1 MTVSSLTDSTKSTCA
16 NTVSCGNL
24 FVTVFAKPYLD
35 SIPNSDKL
43 HSSNNFHHRNAISR
57 PAARDG
63 ANTAPYRLATVTTPC
78 QQTGQATGWLRR

>member
-1 MTVSSLTDSTKSTCA
+1 MTVFSLTDSTKSTCA

-43 HSSNNFHHRNAISR
+43 HSSNNFHHRNAIPK
-57 PAARDG
+57 PAAPYF
-63 ANTAPYRLATVTTPC
+63 ANIALYGLAPGIRQLAY
-78 QQTGQATGWLRR
+78 QQTIQ